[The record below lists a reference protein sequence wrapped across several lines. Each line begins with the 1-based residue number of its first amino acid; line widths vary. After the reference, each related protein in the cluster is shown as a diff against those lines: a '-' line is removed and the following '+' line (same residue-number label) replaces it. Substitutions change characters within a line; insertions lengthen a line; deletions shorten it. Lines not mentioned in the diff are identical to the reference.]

1 MALYCCICENKIG
14 IMDSFSPLSEEYS
27 KEKICNICMSQKRK
41 LFLGDYSKFTDSKK
55 YFEQFIQSQNYSQ
68 DVLKVVRSWIDQGQH
83 ILDETSI
90 NQKQEEKRIEFK
102 KNFMLTSGY
111 NFEGYNIKKYNGIV
125 SGEIV
130 MGTGFLSELSV
141 SINDLLGSTSEK
153 FGGKMKNA
161 KEIATLKMIDSAVSN
176 GGNAIIGVD
185 FDYITFSNN
194 MIAVS
199 ANGTSVVIEKA
210 KEL

>member
-1 MALYCCICENKIG
+1 
-14 IMDSFSPLSEEYS
+14 
-27 KEKICNICMSQKRK
+27 
-41 LFLGDYSKFTDSKK
+41 
-55 YFEQFIQSQNYSQ
+55 
-68 DVLKVVRSWIDQGQH
+68 
-83 ILDETSI
+83 
-90 NQKQEEKRIEFK
+90 
-102 KNFMLTSGY
+102 
-111 NFEGYNIKKYNGIV
+111 
-125 SGEIV
+125 
-130 MGTGFLSELSV
+130 
-141 SINDLLGSTSEK
+141 
-153 FGGKMKNA
+153 MKNA